1 MHTYLKLLRTLQE
14 GIDLAK
20 KKKNKK
26 LENDLKKRKVDL
38 MAVVDPFL
46 EYISK
51 EYGADYVRFIVSY
64 YINGNSL
71 GKAEC
76 DAESYISVETMRR
89 QLARYCEYY
98 ERANV

>member
-26 LENDLKKRKVDL
+26 LENDLKKRKADL

-46 EYISK
+46 EHVLQ
-51 EYGADYVRFIVSY
+51 EYGEDYFRFITSY
-64 YINGNSL
+64 YVNGKSL

-76 DAESYISVETMRR
+76 DADSYSGAETMRR
-89 QLARYCEYY
+89 QVARYCEYY
-98 ERANV
+98 DRANK